1 MQKVTLTFKT
11 LEGHEEKTRDFY
23 FNLTTADVVKINSA
37 LEGGLEGFMKRLHDD
52 PDVNTIYKVFDAIIL
67 ASYGKKT
74 IEGDFIKTPELTAQF
89 AASDAYSEL
98 FLKFWRNEDNFVE
111 RFIEGALNVP
121 AEKVNE
127 LIAESPEAKVSDAK
141 FTSEF

>member
-11 LEGHEEKTRDFY
+11 LEGQEERTRDFY
-23 FNLTTADVVKINSA
+23 FNLTTSDIVKINST
-37 LEGGLEGFMKRLHDD
+37 LEGGLEGFLKKLRDE

-74 IEGDFIKTPELTAQF
+74 IEGKFIKTPELTAEF

-98 FLKFWRNEDNFVE
+98 FLKFWQNEDNFVE
-111 RFIEGALNVP
+111 KFIEGALNVP
-121 AEKVNE
+121 ADKVNE
-127 LIAESPEAKVSDAK
+127 LIAESPEAKIADTK
-141 FTSEF
+141 FVSEF